1 MALYYT
7 FCNLKFSG
15 SDSKD
20 MAEIVH
26 VLYDSADASSYS
38 TWTISAISFSSDPEN
53 FKLQYKTITKRVGY
67 EISITLGK

>member
-15 SDSKD
+15 SDEKD

-26 VLYDSADASSYS
+26 VLYDEASAESYP
-38 TWTISAISFSSDPEN
+38 AISFESDPEN
-53 FKLQYKTITKRVGY
+53 FKLQNV
-67 EISITLGK
+67 